1 MTVGVLKEPVNIWG
15 FLSLGWPYIGAL
27 SVVWLT
33 HILAR
38 RREKMAIKDKAIL
51 EQMKADR
58 EQAAEVCFIG
68 SQLIFI
74 LESFAVRCADVAI
87 DKGKKKRTMIRGL
100 RLRLFPEQRSLK
112 SVWPKWKGTGGCCGH
127 GICTVSW
134 NFLGCFLMPISI

>member
-1 MTVGVLKEPVNIWG
+1 MTVGVLKEPMNIWG
-15 FLSLGWPYIGAL
+15 FLSLCWPYIGAL

-58 EQAAEVCFIG
+58 EQAAELCFIG

-74 LESFAVRCADVAI
+74 LESFAVRCADVA
-87 DKGKKKRTMIRGL
+87 
-100 RLRLFPEQRSLK
+100 
-112 SVWPKWKGTGGCCGH
+112 
-127 GICTVSW
+127 
-134 NFLGCFLMPISI
+134 